1 MKSLAATL
9 AALALLSATPLAAQT
24 LTVLL
29 PSISFPDGTL
39 TPSTKGC
46 AVLLGST
53 NACPQTK

>member
-9 AALALLSATPLAAQT
+9 AALAMLSATPLAAQ
-24 LTVLL
+24 
-29 PSISFPDGTL
+29 TL